1 MNRLLHL
8 LTYIPLIR
16 RLIPKHRRYG
26 GWIFWN
32 SHRQRV
38 EFWLDGE
45 LVRVNDVSPPETV
58 FPQGEM
64 LAPVFGVK
72 SVEVEM
78 LDYQVDWL
86 RFDAAPEGEIIALE
100 DDHAQAQ

>member
-16 RLIPKHRRYG
+16 DLVPKHRRYG
-26 GWIFWN
+26 GWLFWN

-72 SVEVEM
+72 SVDVELLGYQ
-78 LDYQVDWL
+78 LDWFYPVMPLADE
-86 RFDAAPEGEIIALE
+86 REIA
-100 DDHAQAQ
+100 